1 MSKVQELHQQAMDL
15 VEQAELRKLSGDTNQ
30 AREILQQALKLE
42 VEAAQMTADN
52 VAAEPT
58 RSVLHRSAA
67 SLAVE
72 CGELQTAEK
81 LIAVALAS
89 TPPVDVTNELKDLFI
104 QIYLRKYLERRRVQ
118 LEEAQLQSLTRCC
131 ATDSSVPLRA
141 SS

>member
-58 RSVLHRSAA
+58 RSVLHRS
-67 SLAVE
+67 
-72 CGELQTAEK
+72 GK
-81 LIAVALAS
+81 G
-89 TPPVDVTNELKDLFI
+89 PW
-104 QIYLRKYLERRRVQ
+104 
-118 LEEAQLQSLTRCC
+118 
-131 ATDSSVPLRA
+131 
-141 SS
+141 

>member
-81 LIAVALAS
+81 LIAVALGS
-89 TPPVDVTNELKDLFI
+89 TPPVDVANELKDLYHSNIF
-104 QIYLRKYLERRRVQ
+104 
-118 LEEAQLQSLTRCC
+118 AQVFGT
-131 ATDSSVPLRA
+131 T
-141 SS
+141 

>member
-89 TPPVDVTNELKDLFI
+89 TPPVDVANELKDLFI

>member
-15 VEQAELRKLSGDTNQ
+15 VEQAELRKLRGDTNQ

-42 VEAAQMTADN
+42 VEAAKMTAGN
-52 VAAEPT
+52 LAAEPT

-81 LIAVALAS
+81 LIAVALAG
-89 TPPVDVTNELKDLFI
+89 TPPVDVANELKDLFI
-104 QIYLRKYLERRRVQ
+104 QMNLRMYLERRGVQ
-118 LEEAQLQSLTRCC
+118 LEEAQLQSLTC
-131 ATDSSVPLRA
+131 
-141 SS
+141 